1 MVADVR
7 GPQSTLGMVRTPP
20 MLDPREPSVQSRQAD
35 PVSAVTV
42 AALAVIAVAL
52 LAAAFLATYTY
63 STPNVELPL
72 VIAIVLLFVVVGSA
86 NILRLA
92 VRHLRPGR

>member
-1 MVADVR
+1 MLDQR
-7 GPQSTLGMVRTPP
+7 EQSTATR
-20 MLDPREPSVQSRQAD
+20 RAD
-35 PVSAVTV
+35 PVSAITV
-42 AALAVIAVAL
+42 AALSVIALAL
-52 LAAAFLATYTY
+52 LSAAVLATYTY

-72 VIAIVLLFVVVGSA
+72 VIAVSLFFVVVVFA